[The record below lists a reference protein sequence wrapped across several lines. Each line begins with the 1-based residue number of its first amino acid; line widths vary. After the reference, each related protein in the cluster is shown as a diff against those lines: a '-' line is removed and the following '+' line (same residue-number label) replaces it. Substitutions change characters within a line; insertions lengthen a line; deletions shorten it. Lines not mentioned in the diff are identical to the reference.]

1 MISGEY
7 RDALR
12 VVASEPMRILQVI
25 PTYLPATRYGG
36 PIVGVHALARALIA
50 RGHDVEVVTTNVN
63 GAGASPVPLGTR
75 VEIDSVP
82 VRYFAS
88 PWLERLCFAPAMA
101 SVLRAEMSQ
110 FDIAHLHSVFLW
122 PTYAAVGAAQAAKVP
137 YVVSPRGMLVGDL
150 IRRRNRL
157 VKSAWIA
164 LFERS
169 NLECAAAI
177 HATSR
182 TEAAELDRFRWRL
195 PPVTVIPNGVATD
208 DGNDCVGTDVSSDVR
223 EIAAT
228 SPLVLFLGRISWKK
242 GPDRLLHAFARTHC
256 GTLAIVGPDD
266 EGLTPRLRVLARSL
280 GIADR
285 VRFLPRAVLG
295 ADKAHLY
302 RAARVFV
309 LPSFSENFGNT
320 VLEAMQS
327 GRPVVVTPE
336 VGAAEIVRTA
346 GGGIVA
352 DGDPASFGA
361 AIDRL
366 LADRV
371 LADEMGAAG
380 CRHVRANLSWAGI
393 AADTEACP
401 IAPQA
406 RDARAP
412 LPEPQRP

>member
-1 MISGEY
+1 
-7 RDALR
+7 
-12 VVASEPMRILQVI
+12 MRILHVI

-36 PIVGVHALARALIA
+36 PIVAVHALACALIA
-50 RGHDVEVVTTNVN
+50 RGHDVEIVTTNVN

-75 VEIDSVP
+75 VAIDSVP

-88 PWLERLCFAPAMA
+88 PWLPRLCFAPAMA
-101 SVLRAEMSQ
+101 SMLRAEMPQ
-110 FDIAHLHSVFLW
+110 FDVAHLHSVFLW
-122 PTYAAVGAAQAAKVP
+122 PTYAAARAAHAAKVP
-137 YVVSPRGMLVGDL
+137 YVVSPRGMLVEDL

-164 LFERS
+164 LCERA
-169 NLECAAAI
+169 NLERAAAI
-177 HATSR
+177 HATSG
-182 TEAAELDRFRWRL
+182 TEAAELGRFGWHL
-195 PPVTVIPNGVATD
+195 PPVTVIPNGVAMD
-208 DGNDCVGTDVSSDVR
+208 DGGGGGDDGGNADVSPDVR

-228 SPLVLFLGRISWKK
+228 SPVLFLGRISWKK
-242 GPDRLLHAFARTHC
+242 GPDRLLHAFARTHG

-266 EGLTPRLRVLARSL
+266 EGLTPRLRILAREL
-280 GIADR
+280 GIGDR

-336 VGAAEIVRTA
+336 VGAAEIVRAA

-361 AIDRL
+361 AIERL
-366 LADRV
+366 LADRA
-371 LADEMGAAG
+371 LADAMGAAG
-380 CRHVRANLSWAGI
+380 RRYVHANLSWASV
-393 AADTEACP
+393 AADMEALYEAIRVSRRADVAGA
-401 IAPQA
+401 IAPRA
-406 RDARAP
+406 RGHGA
-412 LPEPQRP
+412 LPEPQRS

>member
-169 NLECAAAI
+169 NLECGAAI

-208 DGNDCVGTDVSSDVR
+208 DGNDCVGTDVSSDAGRSPPPRRWCSSSGASAGRKGRTACSTPLR
-223 EIAAT
+223 ERIVGL
-228 SPLVLFLGRISWKK
+228 SPLS
-242 GPDRLLHAFARTHC
+242 GPT
-256 GTLAIVGPDD
+256 T
-266 EGLTPRLRVLARSL
+266 
-280 GIADR
+280 
-285 VRFLPRAVLG
+285 
-295 ADKAHLY
+295 KA
-302 RAARVFV
+302 
-309 LPSFSENFGNT
+309 
-320 VLEAMQS
+320 
-327 GRPVVVTPE
+327 
-336 VGAAEIVRTA
+336 
-346 GGGIVA
+346 
-352 DGDPASFGA
+352 
-361 AIDRL
+361 
-366 LADRV
+366 
-371 LADEMGAAG
+371 
-380 CRHVRANLSWAGI
+380 
-393 AADTEACP
+393 
-401 IAPQA
+401 
-406 RDARAP
+406 
-412 LPEPQRP
+412 

>member
-1 MISGEY
+1 
-7 RDALR
+7 
-12 VVASEPMRILQVI
+12 MRILQVI

-36 PIVGVHALARALIA
+36 PIVAVHALARALIA
-50 RGHDVEVVTTNVN
+50 RGHDVEVVATNVN

-88 PWLERLCFAPAMA
+88 PWLGRLCFAPAMA

-110 FDIAHLHSVFLW
+110 FDVAHLHSVFLW
-122 PTYAAVGAAQAAKVP
+122 PTYAAARAALAAKVP

-182 TEAAELDRFRWRL
+182 TEAVELDRFRWRL
-195 PPVTVIPNGVATD
+195 PPVTVIPNGVAAD
-208 DGNDCVGTDVSSDVR
+208 DGNGCAGPDVSSDVR

-336 VGAAEIVRTA
+336 VGAAEIVRAA

-352 DGDPASFGA
+352 DGDPTSLGA

-366 LADRV
+366 LADGA
-371 LADEMGAAG
+371 LADAMGAAG
-380 CRHVRANLSWAGI
+380 RRHVHANLSWAGI
-393 AADTEACP
+393 AADMEALYDAIRFSRRAGAACP
-401 IAPQA
+401 IALHA
-406 RDARAP
+406 RNEHTA
-412 LPEPQRP
+412 LPELQRP

>member
-1 MISGEY
+1 
-7 RDALR
+7 
-12 VVASEPMRILQVI
+12 MRILHVI

-36 PIVGVHALARALIA
+36 PIVAVHALARALTA

-63 GAGASPVPLGTR
+63 GAGVSPVPLGTR

-88 PWLERLCFAPAMA
+88 PWVKRLCFAPAMA
-101 SVLRAEMSQ
+101 SVLRAEIHQ
-110 FDIAHLHSVFLW
+110 FDVVHLHSVFLW
-122 PTYAAVGAAQAAKVP
+122 PTYAAARAARAAKIP
-137 YVVSPRGMLVGDL
+137 YVVSPRGMLVEGL

-164 LFERS
+164 LFERA
-169 NLECAAAI
+169 NLERAAAI

-182 TEAAELDRFRWRL
+182 TEAAELGRFRWHL
-195 PPVTVIPNGVATD
+195 PPVTVFPNGVALD
-208 DGNDCVGTDVSSDVR
+208 DGDGIDDDCGNADVSPDVR

-228 SPLVLFLGRISWKK
+228 SPVLFLGRISWKK
-242 GPDRLLHAFARTHC
+242 GPDRLLHAFARTQSA
-256 GTLAIVGPDD
+256 TLAIVGPDD
-266 EGLTPRLRVLARSL
+266 EGLTPRLRVLAREL
-280 GIADR
+280 GIAAR

-295 ADKAHLY
+295 ADKARLY
-302 RAARVFV
+302 RAARMFV

-336 VGAAEIVRTA
+336 VGAAEIVRAA

-352 DGDPASFGA
+352 DGDPAPFGA

-366 LADRV
+366 LADRT
-371 LADEMGAAG
+371 LADAMGAAG
-380 CRHVRANLSWAGI
+380 RRYVHANLSWASVAGDMEALYEAIRVSRRAGAAGTI
-393 AADTEACP
+393 ALS
-401 IAPQA
+401 APEHA
-406 RDARAP
+406 A
-412 LPEPQRP
+412 LPEPQRS